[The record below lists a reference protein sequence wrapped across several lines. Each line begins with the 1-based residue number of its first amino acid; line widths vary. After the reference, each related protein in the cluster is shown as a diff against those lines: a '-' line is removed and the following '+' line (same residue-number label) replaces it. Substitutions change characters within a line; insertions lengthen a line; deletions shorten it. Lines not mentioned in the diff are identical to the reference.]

1 MPALR
6 QLPCFRYR
14 KPGAQRITPFAVCSD
29 VLCDAHFQQ
38 FVPWL
43 SRTLRLLLLFHNHH
57 SVTIYLTQEV
67 CITLRCTPPACF
79 ILEMFAPWAHL
90 WPHLYL
96 DVPSNF
102 NVLTFKKAPQCG
114 DQDRLHQMRDEPFRT
129 LQDPTYLFFK
139 GLHFKFFVSCCI
151 GYFLSN
157 TWSSLST
164 NELWHSEALWHGD
177 LRCLV
182 RL

>member
-1 MPALR
+1 MLANMPALR

-43 SRTLRLLLLFHNHH
+43 SMTLRLLLLFHNHH

-67 CITLRCTPPACF
+67 CITLLCTPPACF

-114 DQDRLHQMRDEPFRT
+114 DQDRLHQM
-129 LQDPTYLFFK
+129 
-139 GLHFKFFVSCCI
+139 
-151 GYFLSN
+151 
-157 TWSSLST
+157 SLSEPSRILHISSSRDYT
-164 NELWHSEALWHGD
+164 LSFL
-177 LRCLV
+177 LV
-182 RL
+182 VA